1 MLLSQLIE
9 RMQNLIAEHG
19 DHKVQSVEYEGD
31 YVPYRAE
38 WLRFESEGPPDF
50 TEGAYVI

>member
-31 YVPYRAE
+31 YVP
-38 WLRFESEGPPDF
+38 
-50 TEGAYVI
+50 